1 MSPAAMRTKP
11 NIMVTGTPGT
21 GKSTLCKELAERTG
35 FEWLELSKLATDWEC
50 VNGFDEEYQCN
61 ILDEDKLLDTLEP
74 IMANGGKIVDYHG
87 CEFFPE
93 RWFDVVFVMRTDITI
108 LYDRLS
114 ERGYAGKKL
123 TGNVECEIFQTLL
136 QEAKSSYAEEIVHEL
151 ESNTQANKESNLSR
165 IVTWI
170 ENWTEDNTR

>member
-1 MSPAAMRTKP
+1 MPFCY
-11 NIMVTGTPGT
+11 
-21 GKSTLCKELAERTG
+21 L
-35 FEWLELSKLATDWEC
+35 F
-50 VNGFDEEYQCN
+50 
-61 ILDEDKLLDTLEP
+61 
-74 IMANGGKIVDYHG
+74 
-87 CEFFPE
+87 
-93 RWFDVVFVMRTDITI
+93 
-108 LYDRLS
+108 
-114 ERGYAGKKL
+114 RGYAGKKL